1 MPMDVDKTF
10 RLTLASLR
18 AERDRINRQ
27 IGAIESVL
35 NVDGRGSRETRKS
48 KRGMRPAVR
57 KAISQRMKAY
67 WAKRKKAAGKKAG

>member
-1 MPMDVDKTF
+1 MDVDKTF

-48 KRGMRPAVR
+48 KRGMRPAAR
-57 KAISQRMKAY
+57 KAISRRMKAY
-67 WAKRKKAAGKKAG
+67 WAKRKKAAGRKAG

>member
-27 IGAIESVL
+27 MILVIVGLLVFTNSYVYL
-35 NVDGRGSRETRKS
+35 N
-48 KRGMRPAVR
+48 AW
-57 KAISQRMKAY
+57 AISLTPEWLRN
-67 WAKRKKAAGKKAG
+67 RL